1 MNLFYRNKLAA
12 VSPARLAPSLHMPVM
27 MIHGEKD
34 RRFPLQFAHKLK
46 DSFTSNQVE
55 LYVAPGVGHSDS
67 SKTPGYQPAVKSFLD
82 RYMKA
87 AICK

>member
-12 VSPARLAPSLHMPVM
+12 VSPARLAPSLKMQVM

-34 RRFPLQFAHKLK
+34 RRFPLKFAWKLK
-46 DSFTSNQVE
+46 NSFPSGQAE
-55 LYVAPGVGHSDS
+55 LYLAPGVGHSDS
-67 SKTPGYQPAVKSFLD
+67 SKTPGYASAVKKFLD

-87 AICK
+87 ER